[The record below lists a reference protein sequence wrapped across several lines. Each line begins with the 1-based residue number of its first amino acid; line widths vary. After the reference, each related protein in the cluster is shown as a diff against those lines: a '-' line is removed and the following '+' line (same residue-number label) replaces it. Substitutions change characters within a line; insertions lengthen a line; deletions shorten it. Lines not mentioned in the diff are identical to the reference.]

1 MGKIDVTAAPETRT
15 THYPRRFQQH
25 GGDVGKRSFRRLAPL
40 AGLTQ
45 IGVNLVRVEPGGM
58 SSLRHWHTH
67 EDELVV
73 MLTGELVLV
82 TDDGESTLRAGDLA
96 AFPKNVANG
105 HHVLNRSGTDA
116 TFVVVGTSQDDDV
129 AYYSDVDMMVGPGEA
144 PFRTRAGVPYDD
156 AP

>member
-1 MGKIDVTAAPETRT
+1 
-15 THYPRRFQQH
+15 
-25 GGDVGKRSFRRLAPL
+25 
-40 AGLTQ
+40 
-45 IGVNLVRVEPGGM
+45 
-58 SSLRHWHTH
+58 
-67 EDELVV
+67 

-129 AYYSDVDMMVGPGEA
+129 AY
-144 PFRTRAGVPYDD
+144 
-156 AP
+156 